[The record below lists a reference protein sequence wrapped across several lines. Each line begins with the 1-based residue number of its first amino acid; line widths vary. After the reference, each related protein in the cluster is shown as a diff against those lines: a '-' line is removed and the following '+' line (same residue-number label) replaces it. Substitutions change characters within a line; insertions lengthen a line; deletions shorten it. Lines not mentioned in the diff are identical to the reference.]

1 MRDQDTAVRWGRV
14 PDFSRTARAR
24 RTDAFE
30 SSPIRLR
37 VAAVSL
43 IVVARRVSPSR
54 PSTPTRVALCVARR
68 CATATG
74 DAAGKLQNSS
84 VYGPV
89 RSLSRS
95 NARDISRAFGGKI
108 ARPSDERPTD
118 QEGDLPLGI
127 AWDPSRESD
136 GAEVPRSRPA
146 HGLKNCSN
154 TGNNRINRL
163 LFKGNR
169 PDLSASR

>member
-1 MRDQDTAVRWGRV
+1 MRGGGFGVVRGAL
-14 PDFSRTARAR
+14 ARGWRRGERSGHSCALGEGAR
-24 RTDAFE
+24 FLSDCA
-30 SSPIRLR
+30 
-37 VAAVSL
+37 
-43 IVVARRVSPSR
+43 R